1 MPADVATA
9 FLASESEP
17 FVIPRDVVAQVP
29 REYWLLG
36 ELREVLV
43 APLHWEPD
51 GFGALVLGAK
61 EVDARFTDQ
70 DLRLARGI
78 ADITSLA
85 LGNARRL
92 SELERFHEL
101 VASLDAVYW
110 EADAASLRLSFIGGR
125 AEQLLGANGWS
136 GSRRGA
142 DGAITRC
149 PKIVRAPSRPPGSP
163 PTPAR
168 TRAWSIACRRPT
180 AARSGS
186 ATWSTWCAA
195 LRARDSSGA

>member
-1 MPADVATA
+1 M
-9 FLASESEP
+9 
-17 FVIPRDVVAQVP
+17 R
-29 REYWLLG
+29 
-36 ELREVLV
+36 
-43 APLHWEPD
+43 
-51 GFGALVLGAK
+51 
-61 EVDARFTDQ
+61 RFTDQ

-125 AEQLLGANGWS
+125 AEQLLGANEQEWIAEG
-136 GSRRGA
+136 RRWGDHTMPEDRDGA
-142 DGAITRC
+142 DR
-149 PKIVRAPSRPPGSP
+149 RPPGSP

-180 AARSGS
+180 AATIWIRDMVHVVRGAQGP
-186 ATWSTWCAA
+186 ATAPRPHDRHHGTQARRAGAA
-195 LRARDSSGA
+195 TERTEVLRGVPPGT